1 LFLEIKEV
9 PVQLS
14 SAPKNST
21 VVRSKN
27 SVRFARAA
35 LQTAYI
41 LSEELGTSFAERLFT
56 TPRRHP
62 RPDRERNVLANA
74 REGFVDVTL
83 RAPRWHNQTI
93 RVATWRWG
101 LGPTVLLVHGWEGRG
116 SQLGAFVAPLVA
128 AGMSVVTFDAPG
140 HGSSPDH
147 RLYLTDLADCIA
159 DVAASI
165 GPVSA
170 EDASPLHGVVAH
182 SFGAAAALMAYTRNG
197 IRAPRNVMVAPNVLI
212 DDAIRRFARMAGL
225 DETDRIALEHRL
237 ATQTGL
243 GIEALR
249 LPELTGVRDDA
260 LLVIHDR
267 DDREVDFEHGKQLAA
282 TWPNAQLHETF
293 GLGHRRVLREDD
305 VIAKV
310 VEFVRHGVAQPS
322 SDLVREVDRQL
333 AVPSDLDRAIELDFA
348 LDV

>member
-1 LFLEIKEV
+1 
-9 PVQLS
+9 VQLS

-27 SVRFARAA
+27 AMRLARAA

-41 LSEELGTSFAERLFT
+41 LSEDLGASFAERLFT
-56 TPRRHP
+56 TPRRHS
-62 RPDRERNVLANA
+62 RPERERNVLANA

-83 RAPRWHNQTI
+83 RAPRWNNQTV

-101 LGPTVLLVHGWEGRG
+101 VGPTVLLVHGWEGRG

-128 AGMSVVTFDAPG
+128 AGMSVLTFDAPG

-159 DVAASI
+159 DVTASLS
-165 GPVSA
+165 SA
-170 EDASPLHGVVAH
+170 SSAPEDASPLHAIVAH
-182 SFGAAAALMAYTRNG
+182 SFGAAAALMAFTRNG
-197 IRAPRNVMVAPNVLI
+197 TRAPRNVMIAPNVLL
-212 DDAIRRFARMAGL
+212 DDAVRRFARMVGL
-225 DETDRIALEHRL
+225 DDTDRIAFEHRL
-237 ATQTGL
+237 AQQTGL
-243 GIEALR
+243 AADALR
-249 LPELTGVRDDA
+249 LPKLTGERDDA

-267 DDREVDFEHGKQLAA
+267 EDREVDFEHGKQLAA
-282 TWPNAQLHETF
+282 TWADAQLVETF
-293 GLGHRRVLREDD
+293 GLGHRRVLRDED

-310 VEFVRHGVAQPS
+310 VTFVRHGVALPA

-333 AVPSDLDRAIELDFA
+333 DDLL
-348 LDV
+348 